1 MADKGTA
8 KYIPEDDKLRLA
20 VMNCHY
26 IKYPLSYF
34 LDSVVH
40 FGFRNIEL
48 FGAMPHFFMDDVDD
62 ALVDRVRSAGIEC
75 GQPMS
80 RAGGISNEYCHRRTT
95 DSSSHDRYPKKGPY
109 GCGKTG
115 V

>member
-8 KYIPEDDKLRLA
+8 KYIPGDDKLRLA

-62 ALVDRVRSAGIEC
+62 ALVDRVRKEC
-75 GQPMS
+75 VLRGLNVVSLCPAQGAYPMNI
-80 RAGGISNEYCHRRTT
+80 AIDEPQIRRLTIAIL
-95 DSSSHDRYPKKGPY
+95 
-109 GCGKTG
+109 
-115 V
+115 